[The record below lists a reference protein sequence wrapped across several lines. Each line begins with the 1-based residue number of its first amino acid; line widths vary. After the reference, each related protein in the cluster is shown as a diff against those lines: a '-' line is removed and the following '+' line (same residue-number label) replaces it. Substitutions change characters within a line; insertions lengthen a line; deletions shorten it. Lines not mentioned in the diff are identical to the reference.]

1 MGMGKFFGWL
11 LIISGISV
19 MAVPFI
25 SGFTGYFSATLGIPT
40 FIKLST
46 EISIAQ
52 LSIGAVLTL
61 IGLLMVKPKKES
73 FLE

>member
-25 SGFTGYFSATLGIPT
+25 SGFTGYFSGILGVSSFITL
-40 FIKLST
+40 SS
-46 EISIAQ
+46 EISIMQ
-52 LSIGAVLTL
+52 LVIGAILTA
-61 IGLLMVKPKKES
+61 IGLLIVKPKKES
-73 FLE
+73 FVG